1 MFYIDNLIRF
11 KYNIF
16 TVNSKEKET
25 IMSDLN
31 YVLFTDT
38 DTDIT
43 PEVAKKYGYNLISMP
58 YTLND
63 KETFPYVDFDTFQA
77 HEFYDALRKGAK
89 PYTSALSPKDYVNY
103 FEPFFKDGKDVL
115 YVHFSAAMSGTFNA
129 LAIAEQDLKEK
140 YPERT
145 IYKLD
150 TKGITILSYNIVRE
164 VGDMY
169 LAGKSVEDILKW
181 SETEVDKFAVYFF
194 ANDLSFF
201 RRSGR
206 VKMLAAVMGN
216 LLGIRPI
223 IYMDNGGTMTSIG
236 KARGLN
242 ATLDK
247 IMDYVKSLQDDI
259 KNHRII
265 IGHADAPEI
274 AETLK
279 HRIIAELGDGLTIET
294 VDVNPTAGSHCGPD
308 TVGVCFH
315 AIHR

>member
-1 MFYIDNLIRF
+1 MNNKNF
-11 KYNIF
+11 
-16 TVNSKEKET
+16 
-25 IMSDLN
+25 
-31 YVLFTDT
+31 VLFTDT

-43 PEVAKKYGYNLISMP
+43 PAVAKKYGYNLISMP
-58 YTLND
+58 YTVND
-63 KETFPYVDFDTFQA
+63 KETFPYVDFDKFDDHA
-77 HEFYDALRKGAK
+77 FYDALRKGAK
-89 PYTSALSPKDYVNY
+89 PYTSALSPKDYVKY

-129 LAIAEQDLKEK
+129 LALAEKELKES
-140 YPERT
+140 YPDRT
-145 IYKLD
+145 IYKID
-150 TKGITILSYNIVRE
+150 TKGITILSYNIVCE
-164 VGDMY
+164 IGDLFLKGMA
-169 LAGKSVEDILKW
+169 LEDILDWAK
-181 SETEVDKFAVYFF
+181 TEVDKFAVYFF

-223 IYMDNGGTMTSIG
+223 IYMDQGGTMTSIG

-247 IMDYVKSLQDDI
+247 IMEYVKTLQDDI
-259 KNHRII
+259 KDHRII

-279 HRIIAELGDGLTIET
+279 SRIIAELGDGLNIET
-294 VDVNPTAGSHCGPD
+294 VAVNPTAGSHCGPD